1 MKKNLTV
8 TIQGGIASF
17 HDLAARQY
25 FHDRTITPVTCKT
38 FRQVVLAVEQ
48 GTVDYGI
55 MAIENSLVGSILPNY
70 SLLQQFPVSIVGEFY
85 LPIHHQLLALPG
97 QHLKDL
103 RIVRS
108 HPMALQQCSDFLES
122 QPQLQQVEWEDTAE
136 SAREIAEKNE
146 SGIAAI
152 ASELAA
158 KIYHLEILAANIENL
173 AINYT
178 RFFILVQQSKQGS
191 PTGNKASVI
200 FQLRHEVGALAR
212 ALQVFKENR
221 LNLTLIQSVPIPGK
235 PTEYRFQV
243 DIEWQDNSDFQKA
256 VAQSKGKMLEFQILG
271 VYQKAHLPF

>member
-1 MKKNLTV
+1 MNKNITV
-8 TIQGGIASF
+8 AIQGGIASF

-25 FHDRTITPVTCKT
+25 FHEQTITPLACKT
-38 FRQVVLAVEQ
+38 FRQVVLAVEK

-70 SLLQQFPVSIVGEFY
+70 TLLQQFPVSIVGEFY

-97 QHLKDL
+97 QQLKDL
-103 RIVRS
+103 RMVRS
-108 HPMALQQCSDFLES
+108 HPMALQQCSDYLES

-158 KIYHLEILAANIENL
+158 KIYLLEILAANIENL

-178 RFFILVQQSKQGS
+178 RFFILTHQSKQGLQ
-191 PTGNKASVI
+191 TGNKASVI
-200 FQLRHEVGALAR
+200 FQLRHEVGALAN

-243 DIEWQDNSDFQKA
+243 DIEWQANSDFQTA
-256 VAQSKGKMLEFQILG
+256 VVQSKRKMLEFQILG
-271 VYQKAHLPF
+271 IYQKASIPL

>member
-1 MKKNLTV
+1 MNKNIRIA
-8 TIQGGIASF
+8 IQGGIASF

-25 FHDRTITPVTCKT
+25 FHNQHLTPLACKT
-38 FRQVVLAVEQ
+38 FKQVVMAVEQ
-48 GTVDYGI
+48 ETVDYGI

-97 QHLKDL
+97 QQLGDIKV
-103 RIVRS
+103 VRS

-122 QPQLQQVEWEDTAE
+122 HPELQQLEWEDTAE

-146 SGIAAI
+146 RKIAAI
-152 ASELAA
+152 ASDLAA

-178 RFFILVQQSKQGS
+178 RFFIVVKHKNQELQK
-191 PTGNKASVI
+191 GNKASVI
-200 FQLRHEVGALAR
+200 FQLKHEVGALAK
-212 ALQVFKENR
+212 ALLIFKENQ

-243 DIEWQDNSDFQKA
+243 DIEWQDNSDFQRA
-256 VAQSKGKMLEFQILG
+256 ITEARKMMFEFQILG
-271 VYQKAHLPF
+271 IYQKASIPL